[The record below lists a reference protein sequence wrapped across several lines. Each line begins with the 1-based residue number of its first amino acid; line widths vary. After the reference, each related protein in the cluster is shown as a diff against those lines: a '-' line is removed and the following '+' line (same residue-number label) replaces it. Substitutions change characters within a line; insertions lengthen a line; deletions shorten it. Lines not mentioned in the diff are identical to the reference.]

1 MSISKQ
7 DFIQLVNSNQGIIKS
22 VCKAYYS
29 DCEDQKDAFQDII
42 LQLWNSYK
50 SFRGESK
57 ISTWVYK
64 VSLNTLLNKARSD
77 KRKVFTESITEQT
90 KVTYMADDDLELLKA
105 IIQTLKEVDKAVV
118 ILYLEGYKNKEI
130 ATMLSI
136 TTTNVSTRL
145 NRVKAELK
153 MKFKRAQHEF
163 K

>member
-1 MSISKQ
+1 
-7 DFIQLVNSNQGIIKS
+7 
-22 VCKAYYS
+22 
-29 DCEDQKDAFQDII
+29 
-42 LQLWNSYK
+42 NSYK

-77 KRKVFTESITEQT
+77 KRKVFTEPINTSLTNKTNIA
-90 KVTYMADDDLELLKA
+90 YIADDDLELLKA

-136 TTTNVSTRL
+136 TTTNASTRL

-153 MKFKRAQHEF
+153 LKFKRAHHEF

>member
-7 DFIQLVNSNQGIIKS
+7 DFIHLANSNQGIIKS
-22 VCKAYYS
+22 VCKAFYP
-29 DCEDQKDAFQDII
+29 DDEDQKDAFQDVI
-42 LQLWNSYK
+42 LQLWKSYDT
-50 SFRGESK
+50 FRGESK
-57 ISTWVYK
+57 ITTWVYK
-64 VSLNTLLNKARSD
+64 VSLNTLLTKARSD
-77 KRKVFTESITEQT
+77 KRKVFTEPISEHTNF
-90 KVTYMADDDLELLKA
+90 TYLADDDLELLKA

-153 MKFKRAQHEF
+153 LKFKRAHHEF